1 MDLEA
6 LAERVT
12 ERLWL
17 LTLDQVKEDEMTA
30 KVLVQEQSSDIVRRK
45 SRETPAAE
53 GRRESELY
61 EMVKLLREEVAE
73 LRKGQNNPPERIVK
87 GRSSYR
93 KGCRACQEKGE
104 EDRCEHCF
112 RCGVVG
118 HAARGC
124 RAPKNPAEGRSDVK
138 ISVHSM
144 RPDSST
150 SILSYCDPQEKTQ
163 ELLRQR
169 IKQLEAELEQRGKT
183 EHIGEPHWS

>member
-1 MDLEA
+1 M
-6 LAERVT
+6 
-12 ERLWL
+12 
-17 LTLDQVKEDEMTA
+17 QVRPCAQDEMTA
-30 KVLVQEQSSDIVRRK
+30 KVLVQEQSSDIVK
-45 SRETPAAE
+45 QGGREAPAAE
-53 GRRESELY
+53 GRGESELY

-73 LRKGQNNPPERIVK
+73 LCKGQYYPPERIVK

-124 RAPKNPAEGRSDVK
+124 RAPKNSSEGRSDVK
-138 ISVHSM
+138 IPVHSM

-150 SILSYCDPQEKTQ
+150 SILNYCDQQEKTQ
-163 ELLRQR
+163 ELL
-169 IKQLEAELEQRGKT
+169 
-183 EHIGEPHWS
+183 